1 MNEGF
6 KSFTLIFFKIGPP
19 GTLAKEKKMYQFYK
33 PNW

>member
-1 MNEGF
+1 MYESNY
-6 KSFTLIFFKIGPP
+6 LNFFSLKIGLP